1 MRIKKDFER
10 TARLTFE
17 QHGLTDDRRCVSLF
31 DFDTPDEIRSFVES
45 TYTDLMSKKS
55 GALGALK
62 CKLKIQILDFPTNA
76 QNTKQKKLE
85 WSYWLYGCDVNVIQ
99 RVLDRL

>member
-17 QHGLTDDRRCVSLF
+17 QHGLTDDRRCVSLY
-31 DFDTPDEIRSFVES
+31 DFDTPDEVRSFVES
-45 TYTDLMSKKS
+45 IFAKLMVKKPNV
-55 GALGALK
+55 AK

-76 QNTKQKKLE
+76 KNTKQKKLE
-85 WSYWLYGCDVNVIQ
+85 WSYWLYDCYVNIIH
-99 RVLDRL
+99 RVLDKL